1 MTGDGI
7 KEVKLPKRK
16 VPAKSKKIP
25 AKKVANKI
33 PCMPCTAAIDIKIAA
48 IAPVGPEI

>member
-16 VPAKSKKIP
+16 IPAKSKKIP
-25 AKKVANKI
+25 AKKV
-33 PCMPCTAAIDIKIAA
+33 AIDIKIAA
-48 IAPVGPEI
+48 IAPVGPEIW